1 MGNFL
6 FEDGSSAKNTNS
18 NPDPDASE
26 EDQEE
31 KEKEEEEF
39 VDEIDEFI
47 KDKRNTDKIHNGV
60 ISNDN
65 NNNNFIERF
74 EEFKPMSS
82 TCQRPWILRSGTNV
96 GDKLTSY
103 VKTIPEVQKCLK

>member
-6 FEDGSSAKNTNS
+6 FEDGLSAKNTNS

-31 KEKEEEEF
+31 KEQEEKKF
-39 VDEIDEFI
+39 VDEIDEFM
-47 KDKRNTDKIHNGV
+47 DKKNKCKIHTGV
-60 ISNDN
+60 SNNDN
-65 NNNNFIERF
+65 DNNNFIERF
-74 EEFKPMSS
+74 EESKSMSS

-96 GDKLTSY
+96 GDKLTNY
-103 VKTIPEVQKCLK
+103 VKTIPEAQKCLK